1 MMKPELMPLDRLLCW
16 HDWYYDYSDD
26 YSVWKRGQS
35 ERDAINA
42 EQRRLISSGLATAD
56 EITALS
62 DKYRPKNG

>member
-1 MMKPELMPLDRLLCW
+1 MKPELMPLDRLLCW